1 MGRAVP
7 PWVSAVREVVSHPD
21 EGIAC
26 DLRLSLPGF
35 ELDVSL
41 RLPARGVTVLWG
53 PSGCGKTTVLRAL
66 AGLTRAQGRVAL
78 GEQVWQDD
86 AAGRWLPTHRRAL
99 GYVFQDAHLFAHL
112 DVRDNLLYGHSRRA
126 KGALGTELA
135 EAVTLMGI
143 EHLLARRPAGL
154 SGGERQRV
162 AIARALLSAPQW
174 LLMDEPLSALDAARK
189 AEILPYLERLARRS
203 GLPILYVTHALD
215 EAARLADH
223 MVLMQDGRVTA
234 AGGLAEMLS
243 RLDLPTTR
251 LDEAGVVLDAN
262 VVAHEPEHGQTQLSV
277 AGWPMWVAR
286 SGCDVGE
293 AVRVRVAAR
302 DVSVALSLA
311 NDSSILH
318 ILPAT
323 VEAIRDDGVDAV
335 MLQLRLQ
342 AHEQVHALTPGPLL
356 LARVTR
362 RSCERLALQV
372 GRAVFAQVKGV
383 ALVA

>member
-1 MGRAVP
+1 MP
-7 PWVSAVREVVSHPD
+7 QWDFAVREVVSPAAAVI
-21 EGIAC
+21 EC
-26 DLRLSLPGF
+26 DLRLKLPGF
-35 ELDVSL
+35 ALDVSL

-66 AGLTRAQGRVAL
+66 AGLTRAQGRVVI
-78 GEQVWQDD
+78 GEHVWQDD
-86 AAGRWLPTHRRAL
+86 ASGRWLPTHQRPL

-112 DVRDNLLYGHSRRA
+112 NVRANLLYGHRRRA
-126 KGALGTELA
+126 TGALGVQLED
-135 EAVTLMGI
+135 AVALLGI
-143 EHLLARRPAGL
+143 EHLLDRWPQGL

-189 AEILPYLERLARRS
+189 AEILPYLERLTRQS

-223 MVLMQDGRVTA
+223 MVLMEAGKVTA
-234 AGGLAEMLS
+234 AGPLAEMLS

-251 LDEAGVVLDAN
+251 LEDAGVVLDAA
-262 VVAHEPEHGQTQLSV
+262 VVAHEPAYGQTQLSV
-277 AGWPMWVAR
+277 AGWPMWVAH
-286 SGCDVGE
+286 SDCAVGD

-302 DVSVALSLA
+302 DVSVALTSA
-311 NDSSILH
+311 SDSSILH

-323 VEAIRDDGVDAV
+323 IEALRDDGPDAV

-342 AHEQVHALTPGPLL
+342 GSVTASGPLL

-362 RSCERLALQV
+362 RSREKLALQV
-372 GRAVFAQVKGV
+372 RLPVFAQVKGV